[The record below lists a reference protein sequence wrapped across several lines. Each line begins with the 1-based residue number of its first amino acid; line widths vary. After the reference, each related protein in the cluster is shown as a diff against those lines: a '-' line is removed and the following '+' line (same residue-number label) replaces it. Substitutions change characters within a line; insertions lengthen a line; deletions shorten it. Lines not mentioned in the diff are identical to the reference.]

1 MSHYA
6 EYLHGSMDE
15 DEFRFACQ
23 MEFAGDNEEPFD
35 PDCDEDLEDDE

>member
-15 DEFRFACQ
+15 DEFRDACYW
-23 MEFAGDNEEPFD
+23 EFAGDNEEPYN
-35 PDCDEDLEDDE
+35 PDYDEDREEY